1 MNFRKT
7 TIQALIAPLIISGG
21 FLALSGTALANDSDE
36 LEKLRALV
44 QELDQKVKIIERKD
58 EIAAEDAA
66 AKKKETPVVS
76 AGASGFGI
84 KSADGNFEYQL
95 KGLFQLDYR
104 DFQNDGVNSNN
115 SFAAGSSTNQAEGFT
130 ARRIRP
136 TFQGTLFGKY
146 DFRFTPEFG
155 ESVNRAQDTG
165 NSSRIIDA
173 YVDARFL
180 PQAKVRAGKFKP
192 YVGLERLQGGGDIK
206 FIERS
211 YVSNNIL
218 PNRDLGVSLY
228 GDLLDGKLNYA
239 LGAFNGVADGGEGA
253 TLLDTNDDKDYAARV
268 FVTPFKGTDSVLEG
282 LGLGIATTYGDT
294 GGVANTGVTNGY
306 KTPGQASNNFFA
318 LNAGVIGDGERK
330 RWTPQAYY
338 YYGPFGLI
346 TEYAKSTTDVRRT
359 SGALVN
365 SGEIETDA
373 WQIAGSWLLTGE
385 NASFKSPKPKN
396 PFEAGKEGWG
406 AWELVARY
414 QQQEIENGAFQGIGV
429 TAAQRTA
436 TQFANPNASA
446 KSAKTW
452 GAGINWYLNQ
462 WVKLAVNYE
471 QTKFENGAGAPNT
484 PTRDRDDEKVLLSR
498 LQFQF

>member
-1 MNFRKT
+1 MNFKKT
-7 TIQALIAPLIISGG
+7 TTFKKSAINALIAPLLISGG
-21 FLALSGTALANDSDE
+21 FLTLTNNAYANDSEE

-44 QELDQKVKIIERKD
+44 QELDQKVRVLDRKG
-58 EIAAEDAA
+58 EIAAEESA
-66 AKKKETPVVS
+66 AKKKETPVVA
-76 AGASGFGI
+76 AGPNGFGI

-104 DFQNDGVNSNN
+104 DFQEDGLPN
-115 SFAAGSSTNQAEGFT
+115 TNQAEGFT

-165 NSSRIIDA
+165 NSSRVIDA
-173 YVDARFL
+173 YVDARFQ
-180 PQAKVRAGKFKP
+180 PYFKVRAGKFKP

-218 PNRDLGVSLY
+218 PNRDLGLSVY
-228 GDLLDGKLNYA
+228 GDVLDSKLTYA
-239 LGAFNGVADGGEGA
+239 VGAFNGVADGSEGT

-268 FVTPFKGTDSVLEG
+268 FATPFKGSDSVLEG
-282 LGLGIATTYGDT
+282 LGVGIAATYGDSN
-294 GGVANTGVTNGY
+294 GVASTGLASGY
-306 KTPGQASNNFFA
+306 KTPGVATTNFFT
-318 LNAGVIGDGERK
+318 LNSAVVGDGERK

-346 TEYAKSTTDVRRT
+346 TEYAKVSNDVRRGT
-359 SGALVN
+359 NRDKFES
-365 SGEIETDA
+365 DA

-385 NASFKSPKPKN
+385 NASFKGVKPKN
-396 PFEAGKEGWG
+396 AFETNTDGWG

-414 QQQEIENGAFQGIGV
+414 QQQEIDRNAFEGGALRL
-429 TAAQRTA
+429 AD
-436 TQFANPNASA
+436 ANTSA

-462 WVKLAVNYE
+462 WVKVALNYE
-471 QTKFENGAGAPNT
+471 QTKFDGGGGGTNANPL
-484 PTRDRDDEKVLLSR
+484 DRDDEKVLLSR

>member
-21 FLALSGTALANDSDE
+21 LLALSGNAFANDSDE

-76 AGASGFGI
+76 AGPSGFGI

-95 KGLFQLDYR
+95 KGLIQLDYR
-104 DFQNDGVNSNN
+104 DFQDDGSPN
-115 SFAAGSSTNQAEGFT
+115 FNQAEGFT

-155 ESVNRAQDTG
+155 ESVNRAQDSG
-165 NSSRIIDA
+165 NSSRVIDA
-173 YVDARFL
+173 YVDARFQ
-180 PQAKVRAGKFKP
+180 PYFKVRGGKFKP
-192 YVGLERLQGGGDIK
+192 FVGLERLQGGGDIK

-218 PNRDLGVSLY
+218 PNRDLGVAIY
-228 GDLLDGKLNYA
+228 GDVLDSKLNYA
-239 LGAFNGVADGGEGA
+239 FGAFNGVADGGEGT

-282 LGLGIATTYGDT
+282 LGLGIATTYGDS
-294 GGVANTGVTNGY
+294 GGVASTGISNGY
-306 KTPGQASNNFFA
+306 KTPGQGPAGTNFFT
-318 LNAGVIGDGERK
+318 LNTAVVGDGERK

-338 YYGPFGLI
+338 YNGPLGI
-346 TEYAKSTTDVRRT
+346 IAEYAKSTTDLRRGT
-359 SGALVN
+359 N
-365 SGEIETDA
+365 RGELETDA
-373 WQIAGSWLLTGE
+373 WQIAASWLLTGE
-385 NASFKSPKPKN
+385 TASFKSVKPKSA
-396 PFEAGKEGWG
+396 FETGNGGWG
-406 AWELVARY
+406 AWEVVGRY
-414 QQQEIENGAFQGIGV
+414 QQQEIDNNAFVGAL
-429 TAAQRTA
+429 R
-436 TQFANPNASA
+436 FADPNTSS

-471 QTKFENGAGAPNT
+471 QTKFENGAGTIANV
-484 PTRDRDDEKVLLSR
+484 RDRDDEKVLLSR

>member
-1 MNFRKT
+1 MKFRKT

-21 FLALSGTALANDSDE
+21 FLALSGNAYANDSEE

-66 AKKKETPVVS
+66 AKKKETPIVS

-84 KSADGNFEYQL
+84 KSPDGNFEYQL
-95 KGLFQLDYR
+95 KGLIQLDYR
-104 DFQNDGVNSNN
+104 NFQDDGLST
-115 SFAAGSSTNQAEGFT
+115 TNQAEGFT

-155 ESVNRAQDTG
+155 EARNNDISGTSAAYTANQNNG
-165 NSSRIIDA
+165 NVSRIIDA
-173 YVDARFL
+173 YVDARFF
-180 PQAKVRAGKFKP
+180 PEFKIRAGKFKP

-218 PNRDLGVSLY
+218 PNRDLGASVY
-228 GDLLDGKLNYA
+228 GDVLDGKLNYA
-239 LGAFNGVADGGEGA
+239 LGVFNGVADGTEGT

-268 FVTPFKGTDSVLEG
+268 FATPFKGTDSVLEG
-282 LGLGIATTYGDT
+282 LGLGVAVTHGDS
-294 GGVANTGVTNGY
+294 GGVASGGLIGGY
-306 KTPGQASNNFFA
+306 KTPGQAGVNFFA
-318 LNAGVIGDGERK
+318 LATGVVGDGKRN

-346 TEYAKSTTDVRRT
+346 AEYAKVSNDVRRVN
-359 SGALVN
+359 GAGATLS
-365 SGEIETDA
+365 SGELESDA

-396 PFEAGKEGWG
+396 AFETGKDGWG

-414 QQQEIENGAFQGIGV
+414 QQQEIDNSAFAG
-429 TAAQRTA
+429 TAAS
-436 TQFANPNASA
+436 QFASRITSA

-471 QTKFENGAGAPNT
+471 QTKFQDGGGGTFANPL
-484 PTRDRDDEKVLLSR
+484 DRDDEKVILSR